1 MRIVVNDIAAEMG
14 GALTVLK
21 SFYEYVLNHDKDNEY
36 IFLLSDNYVAET
48 DHIKVIICDE
58 PKKSGLHKMKFDFV
72 TGKKLIE
79 KLKPDYVLSL
89 QNIITFGLQCRQG
102 VYVHQSIPFQK
113 EKKFSLLK
121 GSERGTAIIQRLIG
135 AIIKRSV
142 RKADDVFVQTKWMR
156 ENVAEMCKVSPD
168 KIRVVPFKTEI
179 PDVGKTSTES
189 PKNKFFYPATFES
202 VYKNQECIYQ
212 AIDILHRQSIH
223 DFEVTL
229 PLPREEQP
237 KRPCIKHCG
246 LLNTADLYQAY
257 ADNIMLFPSYIETIG
272 LPLLE
277 AQSVNALIFAADC
290 QYARES
296 LDGYQNAYF
305 FHPFAPEQLAE
316 LMKQAIE
323 GNIQLN
329 TEPKKTIRPNTKTW
343 NVILDAITVSGD

>member
-1 MRIVVNDIAAEMG
+1 MRIIVNDIAAEMG

-89 QNIITFGLQCRQG
+89 QNIITFGLKCRQG

-121 GSERGTAIIQRLIG
+121 GSERGTAIIQRFIG
-135 AIIKRSV
+135 AIIKKSV
-142 RKADDVFVQTKWMR
+142 RKADDVFVQTRWMQD
-156 ENVAEMCKVSPD
+156 NVAEMSKVSSE
-168 KIRVVPFKTEI
+168 KILVVPFQTEI
-179 PDVGKTSTES
+179 PKTDRTARTYS
-189 PKNKFFYPATFES
+189 KNRFFYPATFES

-212 AIDILHRQSIH
+212 AADILNKQGIT
-223 DFEVTL
+223 DFRITL
-229 PLPREEQP
+229 PLSQDQQP
-237 KRPCIKHCG
+237 KRKCVQHCG
-246 LLNTADLYQAY
+246 MLNKNDLYQMY
-257 ADNIMLFPSYIETIG
+257 AENTILFPSYIETIG

-277 AQSVNALIFAADC
+277 ALSVNTLILAADC

-296 LDGYQNAYF
+296 LDGYANALF
-305 FHPFAPEQLAE
+305 FDPFSPEKLAE
-316 LMKQAIE
+316 LMRQTIN
-323 GNIQLN
+323 GDIQFN
-329 TEPKKTIRPNTKTW
+329 NKPHKATPSSTKTW
-343 NVILDAITVSGD
+343 DVILDTITASRG